1 MQRREFITVL
11 GGAALVPL
19 ASHAQQAGRIYRLG
33 ALHIG
38 PRNQPFHD
46 ALYEELKRS
55 GFVAGQNL
63 QVDDAHGYGLRV
75 EQLAIHAAEIAQAQ
89 VDIILCVGD
98 AAIRAAQQAT
108 KTIPI
113 LGLTDDM
120 VGSHFV
126 RSLATPDGNIT
137 GVSIFSSELDG
148 KRQEILIEA
157 VPGLRR
163 MAALADTDNTSTQK
177 LQVLQE
183 AARARGVEL
192 LIARVATPEEI
203 AGAID
208 TVKSSGAEALNVLA
222 SPLLFNSRNIIMP
235 RAATLRLPTIYQAP
249 EFGVAG
255 ALIGYG
261 APLVPIWREILAR
274 QAIKLLRGMKPT
286 EVPVEQPTKFE
297 LVINLKTAATLGLAI
312 PEALLTRADKLV
324 D

>member
-1 MQRREFITVL
+1 MKRRELIVLL
-11 GGAALVPL
+11 GGAAFIPL
-19 ASHAQQAGRIYRLG
+19 AARGQEVGRTYRIG
-33 ALHIG
+33 ALHLG
-38 PRNQPFHD
+38 PRNQPFHV
-46 ALYEELKRS
+46 ALYNELQQS
-55 GFVAGQNL
+55 GFIEGQNL
-63 QVDDAHGYGLRV
+63 WVDTHGYGLRV
-75 EQLAIHAAEIAQAQ
+75 EQLADHASEIVKTK

-126 RSLATPDGNIT
+126 RSLAKPDGNTT

-163 MAALADTDNTSTQK
+163 MAALADTDNTSSQK

-183 AARARGVEL
+183 AARTRGVEL
-192 LIARVATPEEI
+192 LIARVTTLEEI

-222 SPLLFNSRNIIMP
+222 SPLLYTNRHIIMP
-235 RAATLRLPTIYQAP
+235 RVATLRLPTIYQAP
-249 EFGVAG
+249 EASEGG
-255 ALIGYG
+255 GLIGYG
-261 APLVPIWREILAR
+261 PRFVQVWREILAR
-274 QAIKLLRGMKPT
+274 QLIKLLRGIKPAD
-286 EVPVEQPTKFE
+286 VPVEQPTKFE
-297 LVINLKTAATLGLAI
+297 LVINLKAAKDIGLEI
-312 PEALLTRADKLV
+312 PTTFLLRADQLIE
-324 D
+324 